1 MFNALFIVN
10 HKMAFHTR
18 ETFIPNHIHEDFD
31 LIEEKLSDNTICIK
45 FKLIKSKVIDVRL
58 NCNGA
63 LLNNKKRHF
72 VGLSPA
78 IISGQTLAERIFHMI
93 PRGTPI

>member
-10 HKMAFHTR
+10 HNMAFHTR

-31 LIEEKLSDNTICIK
+31 LMEEKLSDNTACIK

-63 LLNNKKRHF
+63 LLNNKK
-72 VGLSPA
+72 G
-78 IISGQTLAERIFHMI
+78 TLLVFLQPSFLARPWQKGSFI
-93 PRGTPI
+93 